1 MIPRNKNMAEPTISP
16 VSFDIGLFMGI
27 IIRLPSML
35 HNNKNSTHIQLS
47 TLKLNLWIPFY
58 TNKSFRKSVIFDV
71 RIFFSAIENLLILLA
86 SLFSIFSFDRE
97 RDFLLFVVEF
107 KFLESLFQKVHLL
120 IISSGLDK
128 FLLEFFERHLVY
140 CRKLHSDLLRIGSTL
155 IASSEQS
162 KNKFERAV
170 LFFLSFLEEIFEVS
184 YYYYSWDSC

>member
-1 MIPRNKNMAEPTISP
+1 MAEPTISP

-27 IIRLPSML
+27 IITLPFML

-120 IISSGLDK
+120 INSSGLDK

-140 CRKLHSDLLRIGSTL
+140 CRKLHSDLLRIGSAL

-184 YYYYSWDSC
+184 YYYYS

>member
-1 MIPRNKNMAEPTISP
+1 MAEPTISP

-58 TNKSFRKSVIFDV
+58 TNKSFLKSVIFDV
-71 RIFFSAIENLLILLA
+71 IIFFSAIENLLILLA

-140 CRKLHSDLLRIGSTL
+140 GRKLHSDLLGIGSTL
-155 IASSEQS
+155 ISSSERS
-162 KNKFERAV
+162 KNKFERAD
-170 LFFLSFLEEIFEVS
+170 LFF
-184 YYYYSWDSC
+184 